1 MDTSKTTNILIGICL
16 LLSVTLS
23 ATGSKRDT
31 LHLRDFASDL
41 RYIPEMQARAA
52 DSIYQPGYGEIVEQ
66 DLDTLFSRCAAVG
79 YEAMSDQMQHY
90 YEKVLDAIP
99 EDADRLEESRRI
111 RETVER
117 IGGSILRRELD
128 FAEAVALPDNTQEK
142 RNKKISVLYALADK
156 SLANKDISM
165 EMRTLT
171 YLYLKLY
178 LHEQYHAAFLCAER
192 ITERL
197 AEISDA
203 EYAVVEK
210 KNILYNIGRLY
221 YDFRDYEH
229 AVPYLKAAL
238 NDEPVPRFYN
248 MFNIQSRNALGLYYR
263 QIGELDSSDYYF
275 RSMLESEDSIRMR
288 PMFDCIAL
296 SNLATNYRRRGLY
309 HEALELHKGAL
320 PFTLKEGDHSFASGI
335 YVGLAECYL
344 ETGKVDSCKAM
355 IDSALY
361 HIEQWPW
368 VMSYRSCD
376 LYPVMARYYSSI
388 GDSKRS
394 ISYMDSTTVAN
405 RRQEDKYSA
414 LLILRAKQELFVS
427 EQQRKDAKV
436 AMFRRTAVISVI
448 SAGVIFL
455 FLMIVLFFYRKK
467 HQSYRRLVAES
478 REWAKKEPVIV
489 QPSEADATDRA
500 LMETINKLIEEEKVY
515 LDPYFDMEALSQRMG
530 VHRNL
535 ISKTI
540 NTVYNKPFSSFLNEC
555 RVRHAIHLL
564 SDPANDHQSLEAI
577 SLDAGFATRST
588 FYRAFKAQTGINPT
602 NYRKNRE
609 G

>member
-1 MDTSKTTNILIGICL
+1 MNTSKATNILISICL
-16 LLSVTLS
+16 LLSVTLT
-23 ATGSKRDT
+23 ATGSKKDT
-31 LHLRDFASDL
+31 LHLRNFASDL

-52 DSIYQPGYGEIVEQ
+52 DSIYQPGYGEIVELN
-66 DLDTLFSRCAAVG
+66 LDTLFSRCAAVG
-79 YEAMSDQMQHY
+79 YEAIEDQMQHY
-90 YEKVLDAIP
+90 YEAVLDNIP
-99 EDADRLEESRRI
+99 EDADRLEEFGRI
-111 RETVER
+111 RKTVER

-128 FAEAVALPDNTQEK
+128 FAEAVALPDNTDEK
-142 RNKKISVLYALADK
+142 RNKKIAVLYALVDK
-156 SLANKDISM
+156 SVARKDVTM

-171 YLYLKLY
+171 YLYRKLY

-192 ITERL
+192 ITKRL
-197 AEISDA
+197 AEISDT
-203 EYAVVEK
+203 EYAVSEK

-221 YDFRDYEH
+221 YDFRDYGH

-238 NDEPVPRFYN
+238 NDEPVPRFCN
-248 MFNIQSRNALGLYYR
+248 MFNLQSRNVLGLYYR
-263 QIGELDSSDYYF
+263 QIGQLDSSDYYF
-275 RSMLESEDSIRMR
+275 QSMLECDDRVMMR
-288 PMFDCIAL
+288 PMLDCIAL
-296 SNLATNYRRRGLY
+296 SNLASNYRLRGRY
-309 HEALELHKGAL
+309 HEALELYKGAL
-320 PFTLKEGDHSFASGI
+320 SFSLAEGDHSFTSGI

-344 ETGKVDSCKAM
+344 ETGKPDSCKAM

-405 RRQEDKYSA
+405 RRQEEKYSA

-427 EQQRKDAKV
+427 EQQRKDAQV
-436 AMFRRTAVISVI
+436 ATFRRTAVISVI

-467 HQSYRRLVAES
+467 HQAYRRLAAES
-478 REWAKKEPVIV
+478 REWAKKKPVIV
-489 QPSEADATDRA
+489 TPSEADATDRA

-535 ISKTI
+535 ISKAI
-540 NTVYNKPFSSFLNEC
+540 NTIYNKPFSSFLNEC

-588 FYRAFKAQTGINPT
+588 FYRAFKAQTGINPA

-609 G
+609 

>member
-1 MDTSKTTNILIGICL
+1 MKVTPCITAFL
-16 LLSVTLS
+16 LFFSVLFS
-23 ATGSKRDT
+23 LQWSSEDIDWQVAYKRD
-31 LHLRDFASDL
+31 LQ
-41 RYIPEMQARAA
+41 YISEMKARAA
-52 DSIYQPGYGEIVEQ
+52 DSIYQPGYEEVRE
-66 DLDTLFSRCAAVG
+66 LNVDTLFTRCAQVG
-79 YEAMSDQMQHY
+79 YEAIEDLMQHY
-90 YEKVLDAIP
+90 YEAVLDNIP
-99 EDADRLEESRRI
+99 EDADRLEEIRRI
-111 RETVER
+111 RKTIER
-117 IGGSILRRELD
+117 IGGSILRRELE

-142 RNKKISVLYALADK
+142 RNKKISALYALVDK
-156 SLANKDISM
+156 SVARKDVAM

-171 YLYLKLY
+171 YLYRKLY

-192 ITERL
+192 ITRRL
-197 AEISDA
+197 PMISDA
-203 EYAVVEK
+203 EYAASEK

-221 YDFRDYEH
+221 YDFRDYDH

-238 NDEPVPRFYN
+238 NDEPISRFHNMYN
-248 MFNIQSRNALGLYYR
+248 LQSRNALGLYYR
-263 QIGELDSSDYYF
+263 EIGQLDSSDYYF
-275 RSMLESEDSIRMR
+275 RSILESEDRVMMR
-288 PMFDCIAL
+288 PMLDCIAL
-296 SNLATNYRRRGLY
+296 SNLASNYRLRGRY
-309 HEALELHKGAL
+309 REALELHKGAL
-320 PFTLKEGDHSFASGI
+320 PFSLAEGDHSFASGI

-344 ETGKVDSCKAM
+344 ETGKPDSCKAM

-405 RRQEDKYSA
+405 RRQEEKYSA

-467 HQSYRRLVAES
+467 HQAYRRLAAES
-478 REWAKKEPVIV
+478 REWAKKKPVIV
-489 QPSEADATDRA
+489 PPSEADATDRA

-535 ISKTI
+535 ISKAI
-540 NTVYNKPFSSFLNEC
+540 NTVYNKPFSTFLNEC

-564 SDPANDHQSLEAI
+564 SDPANDHLSLEAI

-588 FYRAFKAQTGINPT
+588 FYRAFKAQTGINPA